1 MTKLTT
7 QGPLFLPV
15 ATMVKATP
23 APARATAS
31 HCNSPHSKNGPCP
44 AARQRRPPA
53 RGRGRATASATA
65 SGTGPASEAFCSPF
79 GALSLRAEPR
89 AASASTRHKV
99 SKQCPSPAASH
110 GARPEVHFALGGS
123 PLAPRGRKLESIA
136 HKSTPRS
143 HSQKSTPCLR
153 FDTGRQTLPSTT
165 HYQQVQAIH
174 LAPTEI
180 ACTPPPFPRPTRT
193 ARGQARPATRGSAR
207 AEGCLARPDRRSG
220 RPSGLRRP
228 RVERRDQQRS
238 QEPRVGAQMAPPP
251 ASRTTRTLRTRPH
264 SLSLAFAPAPRAR
277 RFLLVGGKRGL
288 AAPRNAVVADMELNL
303 DIKKSNAEKKANFLF
318 AKLWN

>member
-44 AARQRRPPA
+44 AARQHRPPA

-110 GARPEVHFALGGS
+110 GARPGVHFALGGS
-123 PLAPRGRKLESIA
+123 PLAPRGRKHESIA

-153 FDTGRQTLPSTT
+153 FDTKDGKHCHRPLITNRSKQSTW
-165 HYQQVQAIH
+165 
-174 LAPTEI
+174 
-180 ACTPPPFPRPTRT
+180 RP
-193 ARGQARPATRGSAR
+193 QKS
-207 AEGCLARPDRRSG
+207 LARPHPSPTPPGPREG
-220 RPSGLRRP
+220 RPDPRLEAARGRRAAWRGRTDRAAVPRGCGGRESSAVTSNGPRSLGWAHRWLLRRHP
-228 RVERRDQQRS
+228 GPPER
-238 QEPRVGAQMAPPP
+238 
-251 ASRTTRTLRTRPH
+251 
-264 SLSLAFAPAPRAR
+264 
-277 RFLLVGGKRGL
+277 
-288 AAPRNAVVADMELNL
+288 
-303 DIKKSNAEKKANFLF
+303 
-318 AKLWN
+318 